1 MTRGAPSAALGR
13 NQIGGSLRP
22 PGLQSF
28 KTEVTAILRALR
40 VEGLIVT
47 EYTEPYLEMA
57 CDPQLRGRVLAR
69 CEGSRVSSVE
79 QGAPKTFP
87 TFGANFG
94 TAGHQE
100 GETRQTEWFHPLET
114 QTFAGGML

>member
-1 MTRGAPSAALGR
+1 LGR

-47 EYTEPYLEMA
+47 EYTEPYLETA
-57 CDPQLRGRVLAR
+57 CWSAV
-69 CEGSRVSSVE
+69 
-79 QGAPKTFP
+79 
-87 TFGANFG
+87 
-94 TAGHQE
+94 
-100 GETRQTEWFHPLET
+100 
-114 QTFAGGML
+114 